1 MVIKVLAMLILTG
14 ALTALIIIALFHC
27 DDDRD

>member
-14 ALTALIIIALFHC
+14 AWSALILIALFHC